1 MFSQAPPV
9 WLGADRKLSPTHNPW
24 TSTALLSSAP
34 CLGFPA
40 VPPAAGSYGAEQPRS
55 LQTQPPAM
63 GKIDAG
69 CASSSDQKT
78 SMRIWVSDRY
88 SQPALLHL
96 KVEEKKKKRERGRN
110 PAMVNVGQYSSAQV
124 SIWKQSSLI
133 AAGCRGQEELTEH
146 TDYAQVDRPLHTSAI
161 CT

>member
-55 LQTQPPAM
+55 LQTQPPAI

-96 KVEEKKKKRERGRN
+96 KVEEKKKGEGKE
-110 PAMVNVGQYSSAQV
+110 SSYGKCRTVFFSTGLHLEAV
-124 SIWKQSSLI
+124 WFNSSRLQ
-133 AAGCRGQEELTEH
+133 GTGGTHRTYRL
-146 TDYAQVDRPLHTSAI
+146 RTS
-161 CT
+161 